1 MSLSKDRN
9 SQPVWQLV
17 VELLGKI
24 FFQLSNLNLWN
35 CNVWWLSLLC
45 SLVLPTGIWWWCP
58 DNCPSNSCRQLLNHP
73 LVSSSPN
80 LPCSAPSASLRRVC
94 AVGTLPRCPFVGPF
108 PLSLRPSRTEG
119 LLGLPHHVL
128 PLFCCH
134 GPPNAAQWAI
144 SFVPRE
150 GSVSQPGVL

>member
-1 MSLSKDRN
+1 M
-9 SQPVWQLV
+9 
-17 VELLGKI
+17 
-24 FFQLSNLNLWN
+24 
-35 CNVWWLSLLC
+35 
-45 SLVLPTGIWWWCP
+45 LPRGIWQRCP
-58 DNCPSNSCRQLLNHP
+58 DNCPSNSCRQLLSHL

-80 LPCSAPSASLRRVC
+80 LPCSVPSASLHRVC

-134 GPPNAAQWAI
+134 GPPHAAQCAI
-144 SFVPRE
+144 SFVAAW
-150 GSVSQPGVL
+150 GLVASQGCCLVRCFPACINAWGYSTPVAEFCIFSLLKVMTVLLVNPQIY